1 MYLIIA
7 HLHDIIKGKINTRRK
22 IMVSNKLA
30 DVFSD
35 IRGELYYRALEKE
48 SQGEKIWKLN
58 TGNPAAFGFEMP
70 ESIRETL
77 ATSADAALGYCDL
90 RGMAKAREAIA
101 EYHTSLGVRGVTP
114 NDVYITNGV
123 SEAAYLSV
131 TALCSDGDE
140 FLVPSPC
147 YSLWVNMI
155 KLAGGKAV
163 FYACDEASG
172 WQPDLAS
179 IREKITP
186 KTKAILIINPNNP
199 TGAVYNR
206 AIVEEI
212 YKIAKEKD
220 LAILSDEIY
229 DRLVLD
235 GICHTP
241 TATLGDDVL
250 TLSFNGLSKSHCL
263 CGFRCGWLTLSGPKE
278 KKQEL
283 SVALTTLSSIR
294 LCSNALMQLIV
305 PEALADTAYTRAM
318 VLAGEGR
325 IAVQSK
331 VAYEELNKIEGIAV
345 VKNEAAFYLFPKIDL
360 ERFGFESDKDFAMR
374 LLEAKN
380 ILVVAGSG
388 FYCGDNRH
396 FRIVALPRVE
406 ELRGAIGR
414 IRDFLEENRG

>member
-1 MYLIIA
+1 
-7 HLHDIIKGKINTRRK
+7 
-22 IMVSNKLA
+22 MVSNKLC

-48 SQGEKIWKLN
+48 AQGEKILKLN

-70 ESIRETL
+70 VSVRKALEAST
-77 ATSADAALGYCDL
+77 DAALGYCDL
-90 RGMAKAREAIA
+90 RGMAEAREAIA
-101 EYHTSLGVRGVTP
+101 AYHTSLGVHGVTP

-163 FYACDEASG
+163 FYDCDEASG
-172 WQPDLAS
+172 WQPSLS
-179 IREKITP
+179 SVREKITP
-186 KTKAILIINPNNP
+186 KTKALLIINPNNP
-199 TGAVYNR
+199 TGAVYDR
-206 AIVEEI
+206 EIVEGL
-212 YKIAKEKD
+212 YKIAKEKK
-220 LAILSDEIY
+220 LVILSDEIY

-235 GICHTP
+235 GVSHTP

-250 TLSFNGLSKSHCL
+250 TVSLNGLSKSHCL
-263 CGFRCGWLTLSGPKE
+263 CGFRCGWMALSGPE
-278 KKQEL
+278 DKKREL
-283 SVALTTLSSIR
+283 SSALTTLSSIR
-294 LCSNALMQLIV
+294 LCSNALMQLTI
-305 PEALADTAYTRAM
+305 PAALADTAYTRAM

-331 VAYEELNKIEGIAV
+331 LAYEELNKIEGIEV
-345 VKNEAAFYLFPKIDL
+345 VKNSAAFYLFPKIDL
-360 ERFGFESDKDFAMR
+360 ERFGFKSDKDFAMQ
-374 LLEAKN
+374 LLEEKN

-388 FYCGDNRH
+388 FYCSDNRH
-396 FRIVALPRVE
+396 FRIVTLPQAE
-406 ELRGAIGR
+406 DLRSAIGH
-414 IRDFLEENRG
+414 IRNFLGEKGR